1 MHSGLFMQALDA
13 VRVSGALWAVE
24 KILEEQ
30 LMQEGRLLTEGN
42 KALVVVCLDED
53 SQELFEQDHIARQGL
68 VFKQERAG
76 KLKRLMHF

>member
-13 VRVSGALWAVE
+13 MRVSGALWAVE

-30 LMQEGRLLTEGN
+30 LMQEGRFLTEGN

-53 SQELFEQDHIARQGL
+53 S
-68 VFKQERAG
+68 
-76 KLKRLMHF
+76 